1 MSKDAVELKTERL
14 LLRPFQLKDVDDVFE
29 YARDPEWAR
38 YLPHLRLPYTRRD
51 AEEFV
56 ADRVLDRSETHS
68 LWAIVLEEK
77 VVGGIG
83 LPIDERRRIAELGY
97 SLARQHWGEGNH
109 AGGGARNGRLGIRRA
124 SIGEGLL
131 IFRQQKHAV
140 PASDGEAGHDSRG
153 GPSQPWCDARRSSRL
168 RILRPPSRG
177 VGGFEVTPTS

>member
-97 SLARQHWGEGNH
+97 SLARQHWGEGIMPE
-109 AGGGARNGRLGIRRA
+109 AARAMVDWGFEEHRLAKVYSFSDSRNTRSLRVMEKLGMTREGVLRSHGVTRDGRA
-124 SIGEGLL
+124 DFEYYGLL
-131 IFRQQKHAV
+131 REEWE
-140 PASDGEAGHDSRG
+140 ASK
-153 GPSQPWCDARRSSRL
+153 
-168 RILRPPSRG
+168 
-177 VGGFEVTPTS
+177 